1 MISPVTPP
9 PSSETLTRLTPVDG
23 QVDGRWDAV
32 DGGSALPNPPAEVDQ
47 AESEQLTRRSLIEG
61 RLLVLAAI
69 IMSAL
74 TLRAAVTAFSPLAE
88 QIGDDIGYGTAIVGV
103 FGMLPTAMFGVAGLV
118 TPFAV
123 RRFGLERTVLLA
135 MLLAGFGSLARVF
148 SSGTG
153 ELLALS
159 GVALLG
165 MGIGNVVIPPLVKRY
180 FADRLASISSL
191 YIVMVQLSTVI
202 PAFVAVPLAEAHGWR
217 ISMGVWALVGFAAAV
232 PWLVVLRDRR
242 GRDKADTTALPSET
256 PTATGKVWRS
266 PVAWGMAGMFGMT
279 SLTTYAMF
287 TWLPTILADAGASA
301 AFGGNMVAL
310 FALIGLIPA
319 LGAPTVVS
327 RMRNP
332 FPVVVA
338 CMVLFVIAFAGLL
351 IAPMGAPLLWVV
363 LLGLGPST
371 FPMALTLINL
381 RTRTPQ
387 GSAALSGFTQ
397 GVGYVVACVG
407 PLLFGILHTATGGW
421 LAPFGLLLVA
431 LGVLLTGAWQACK
444 PRMLEDTWN

>member
-1 MISPVTPP
+1 
-9 PSSETLTRLTPVDG
+9 
-23 QVDGRWDAV
+23 
-32 DGGSALPNPPAEVDQ
+32 
-47 AESEQLTRRSLIEG
+47 
-61 RLLVLAAI
+61 
-69 IMSAL
+69 MSAL

-88 QIGDDIGYGTAIVGV
+88 TIGADIGYGTATLGV
-103 FGMLPTAMFGVAGLV
+103 FGMLPTAMFGLAGLV
-118 TPFAV
+118 GPVLV
-123 RRFGLERTVLLA
+123 RRFGLERTVLMA
-135 MLLAGFGSLARVF
+135 MLAAGAGSLARVF

-180 FADRLASISSL
+180 FGDHLASISSL

-202 PAFVAVPLAEAHGWR
+202 PAFVAVPLAQAHGWR
-217 ISMGVWALVGFAAAV
+217 ISMGVWALFGFAAAV

-242 GRDKADTTALPSET
+242 GRDTVDTTALPAST
-256 PTATGKVWRS
+256 PQTGKVWRS

-287 TWLPTILADAGASA
+287 AWLPTILSDAGASA
-301 AFGGNMVAL
+301 AFAGTMVGL
-310 FALIGLIPA
+310 FALIGLVPA
-319 LGAPTVVS
+319 LGAPTVVA

-332 FPVVVA
+332 FPVVVG
-338 CMVLFVIAFAGLL
+338 CMVLFAIAFVGLL
-351 IAPMGAPLLWVV
+351 VAPMHLTVLWVL
-363 LLGLGPST
+363 LLGLGPAT

-397 GVGYVVACVG
+397 GVGYAVACVG
-407 PLLFGILHTATGGW
+407 PLLFGVLHSATGGW
-421 LAPFGLLLVA
+421 LAPFGLLFLA
-431 LGVLLTGAWQACK
+431 IGVLLAGAWQACK
-444 PRMLEDTWN
+444 PRMLEDTW